1 MHWLDV
7 KGQPRAMR
15 MLQMARAGSRM
26 PHGWIFYGPAG
37 VGKEMLAVRFA
48 RLILCEQPVTID
60 PPAEAHA
67 EGFWQDGC
75 GRCRSCR
82 IIESGTHPD
91 LHLVYRQLNKHH
103 PDSTIQNR
111 KALDISV
118 DVIRHFLLDPVRGRS
133 AMGRAK
139 VYIVR
144 EAELLSTAAQNAMLK
159 TLEEPPEDTYIVL
172 LSTARDRLLPTTL
185 SRCQSVGFG
194 QLDLPTTQQIVAA
207 HGLVPADA
215 SFYAALSE
223 GRPGGALHLA
233 KMNLRADYA
242 GIAHGLAGIGA
253 VDPMQVAATW
263 QEITQRWAKAI
274 QDEDSDADPTTDQ
287 NRQALQVLFVVLN
300 TILRDAL
307 RLGAAAACEPVL
319 AESSESLEELARWG
333 GEPLAAGI
341 RQVAWAESAIAR
353 SANTVLTLEALAVKL
368 AQCSRG
374 VLTSLLDA
382 GN

>member
-7 KGQPRAMR
+7 KGQFRAMR
-15 MLQMARAGSRM
+15 MLQMAFAGGRM

-37 VGKEMLAVRFA
+37 VGKEMLAARFA
-48 RLILCEQPVTID
+48 RMILCEQPATID
-60 PPAEAHA
+60 PPAEVSI
-67 EGFWQDGC
+67 EGPWYDGC
-75 GRCRSCR
+75 GRCRSCNL
-82 IIESGTHPD
+82 IASGTHPD
-91 LHLVYRQLNKHH
+91 LHLVYRQLNKNH
-103 PDSTIQNR
+103 PDTTVQNR

-139 VYIVR
+139 VYIIR

-159 TLEEPPEDTYIVL
+159 TLEEPPEDTYIIL
-172 LSTARDRLLPTTL
+172 LSTARDRLLPTTI

-194 QLDLPTTQQIVAA
+194 HLDLPTTQQIVAA
-207 HGLVPADA
+207 AGLAPADA

-233 KMNLRADYA
+233 RLDLRADYT
-242 GIAHGLAGIGA
+242 GIARDLAGIGA
-253 VDPMQVAATW
+253 ADPVQLAAHW
-263 QEITQRWAKAI
+263 EEIAQRWAKAI
-274 QDEDSDADPTTDQ
+274 RDEESDADPTTDQ
-287 NRQALQVLFVVLN
+287 NRQALYVLFLVQS

-307 RLGAAAACEPVL
+307 RLGAAASTEPVL
-319 AESSESLEELARWG
+319 SDSAESLSELARWG
-333 GEPLAAGI
+333 GESLAAGI
-341 RQVAWAESAIAR
+341 RQIAWAESAVERNAK
-353 SANTVLTLEALAVKL
+353 AVLTLEALAVKL